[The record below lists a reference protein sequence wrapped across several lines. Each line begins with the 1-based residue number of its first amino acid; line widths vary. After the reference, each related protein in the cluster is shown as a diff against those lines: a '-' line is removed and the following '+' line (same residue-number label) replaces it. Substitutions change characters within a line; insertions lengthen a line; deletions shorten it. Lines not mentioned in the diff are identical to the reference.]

1 MSDTSALKQ
10 RLLARKVVLEPIS
23 EKPLRNAWKEALNAE
38 YKRRELSSDKIYL
51 ETNSM
56 LCHLFREF
64 SGHQA
69 VSRAIIEPHLQEEW
83 KSLNNMVQEHPA
95 VQMKIRMLNAVR
107 DAVNAQISVPIV
119 LGQPMAV
126 PPPPC

>member
-1 MSDTSALKQ
+1 MTNTSALKQ

-23 EKPLRNAWKEALNAE
+23 EKPLRNAWEEALNAE
-38 YKRRELSSDKIYL
+38 YKRRELSGDKIYL
-51 ETNSM
+51 ETNSI
-56 LCHLFREF
+56 LRHLFHEF
-64 SGHQA
+64 SSHQT
-69 VSRAIIEPHLQEEW
+69 VSRAIIEPYLQEEW
-83 KSLNNMVQEHPA
+83 QRLSMMVQEHPA